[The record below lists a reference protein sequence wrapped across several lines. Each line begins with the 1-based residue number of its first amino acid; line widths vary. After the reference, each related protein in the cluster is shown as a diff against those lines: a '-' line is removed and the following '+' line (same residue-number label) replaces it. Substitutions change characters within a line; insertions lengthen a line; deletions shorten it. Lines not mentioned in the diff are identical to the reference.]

1 MHSADGSAVVSLKNE
16 KEAAKIASA
25 PAPPPQDFSLQGSIS
40 IAMPGGAKAAAKPR
54 AAAPAG
60 DAGISPFLPPPPGA
74 AAGAQPSNRRRPVAG
89 AAPAPA
95 PVAATDPF
103 GATPFG
109 GADAFGASAAA
120 AGGTDGAEAAAAA
133 AEDARCAAALRA
145 YGSCLRDS
153 LQGSTIEHG
162 ACNAE
167 FDAVRQCMRHACA
180 TVPPS

>member
-1 MHSADGSAVVSLKNE
+1 MSSSAPRRRLGPAFARLWRAP
-16 KEAAKIASA
+16 EAAAE
-25 PAPPPQDFSLQGSIS
+25 
-40 IAMPGGAKAAAKPR
+40 
-54 AAAPAG
+54 
-60 DAGISPFLPPPPGA
+60 
-74 AAGAQPSNRRRPVAG
+74 
-89 AAPAPA
+89 
-95 PVAATDPF
+95 
-103 GATPFG
+103 
-109 GADAFGASAAA
+109 SAAA